1 MEKNFGLYS
10 KSFLN
15 GILVIAFTILGI
27 LNYTVFMIVIN
38 YRIIRNNFIG
48 YIADLVRLYFTK
60 FDLARNKMYKNI
72 AII

>member
-1 MEKNFGLYS
+1 
-10 KSFLN
+10 
-15 GILVIAFTILGI
+15 
-27 LNYTVFMIVIN
+27 MIVLD

-60 FDLARNKMYKNI
+60 FDLARNKRYKNI